1 LRQPDG
7 RCSVFPGHAWLVVGI
22 RRLPDAKKQ
31 GGIMNMQ
38 LKPLWL
44 SLFIAANAFALHA
57 NAAEEN
63 VQYKDP
69 PRWQVE
75 DRTPQAR
82 FQSMKKENTNAYAQ
96 ALNDCRALRGPAA
109 GDCRKEARMNF
120 DRDMQRAREM
130 TSRR

>member
-1 LRQPDG
+1 M
-7 RCSVFPGHAWLVVGI
+7 
-22 RRLPDAKKQ
+22 K
-31 GGIMNMQ
+31 MQ

-63 VQYKDP
+63 VQFKDP
-69 PRWQVE
+69 PRWKIE

-82 FQSMKKENTNAYAQ
+82 FQTMKKENTNAYAQ
-96 ALNDCRALRGPAA
+96 AMNDCRAMRGREAA
-109 GDCRKEARMNF
+109 DCRKEARANF

-130 TSRR
+130 TIGRK